1 MEQKQIA
8 ASVKAERWNPEKQ
21 IFEETDS
28 ILAALGFADW
38 RTLPRVVSIVG
49 AGGKTSTMYDLAE
62 ELAAKG
68 ARILITTSTHIAK
81 PEQYRTEVIPK
92 LADLDAVSYAGAL
105 RNPGGFILAA
115 GKQAENPDN
124 AWKLAMSEDLGEER
138 VMKRLLSQFDVI
150 LIEADGAKRLPLK
163 VPSET
168 EPVLIPQ
175 TGLIIACVGLTAGGR
190 QFGDSCFRFAS
201 HGGWLHKE
209 AQDVIGAEDMTLLLM
224 DERGSRKGVDGRYYR
239 ILLNQA
245 DTKAEQKLSEK
256 VASMLPGNLQSGC
269 ARTTRKRRR
278 NTMID
283 TETTDVVMTN
293 TETKQRR
300 TGMTDGM
307 GRVLIK
313 GSGDLASGIALRLHR
328 AGFRILMTDIAVPT
342 TVRRTVAFSPAVYQG
357 HMQVED
363 VTGVLC
369 DSVKVAEQEIQNGN
383 IAVMVDETA
392 RCIHEF
398 HPDVVVDAILAKHN
412 LGTKITDAPFVVG
425 VGPGF
430 TAGED
435 CHCVVETKRGHYL
448 GRCIWKGSA
457 IPNTGIPGMIG
468 GYGLERLIK
477 APAAGVFKGAVEIG
491 AVVKKNDVVGYVD
504 QTPVLAQ
511 IDGVVRGL
519 LQDGVEVT
527 AGMKS
532 GDVDPRCDVAH
543 CFTVSDK
550 ASSIGGGVL
559 EAVLNYR
566 FRPHDHMPVAMVLLA
581 AGDSRRFGGNK
592 LLAEVDGRPMYR
604 HVADEVNAMP
614 EDFFAKKIVVS
625 QYDEILEDLGREGFE
640 TVKNNQSALGI
651 SHSVHLALEQI
662 PEHYAVCFS
671 VSDQPWLTRE
681 TIRGLVTA
689 FRKNTRGMVCA
700 SWEGM
705 DGNPVIF
712 APEYRKE
719 LLALSGDVGGRKVL
733 LAHPEDV
740 ARFVAGSSRELAD
753 VDEKSQLCYNQND

>member
-1 MEQKQIA
+1 
-8 ASVKAERWNPEKQ
+8 
-21 IFEETDS
+21 
-28 ILAALGFADW
+28 
-38 RTLPRVVSIVG
+38 
-49 AGGKTSTMYDLAE
+49 MYDLAE

-68 ARILITTSTHIAK
+68 ARVLITTSTHIAK
-81 PEQYRTEVIPK
+81 PEQYRTEVIAK
-92 LADLDAVSYAGAL
+92 LADLDAGSYAGAL
-105 RNPGGFILAA
+105 RNPRGFILAA
-115 GKQAENPDN
+115 GKQAEGPDH
-124 AWKLAMSEDLGEER
+124 AWKLAMPEDLGEER

-163 VPSET
+163 VPSDT

-175 TGLIIACVGLTAGGR
+175 TGLIIACVGLTAGGKH
-190 QFGDSCFRFAS
+190 FGDSCFRFVS

-245 DTKAEQKLSEK
+245 DTKTEQKLSEK

-283 TETTDVVMTN
+283 TETTDAVMTN
-293 TETKQRR
+293 IEIKQRR

-383 IAVMVDETA
+383 IAIMVDETA

-398 HPDVVVDAILAKHN
+398 HPDVVVDAILAKRN

-477 APAAGVFKGAVEIG
+477 APG
-491 AVVKKNDVVGYVD
+491 
-504 QTPVLAQ
+504 
-511 IDGVVRGL
+511 
-519 LQDGVEVT
+519 
-527 AGMKS
+527 S
-532 GDVDPRCDVAH
+532 RC
-543 CFTVSDK
+543 F
-550 ASSIGGGVL
+550 
-559 EAVLNYR
+559 
-566 FRPHDHMPVAMVLLA
+566 
-581 AGDSRRFGGNK
+581 
-592 LLAEVDGRPMYR
+592 
-604 HVADEVNAMP
+604 
-614 EDFFAKKIVVS
+614 
-625 QYDEILEDLGREGFE
+625 
-640 TVKNNQSALGI
+640 
-651 SHSVHLALEQI
+651 
-662 PEHYAVCFS
+662 
-671 VSDQPWLTRE
+671 
-681 TIRGLVTA
+681 
-689 FRKNTRGMVCA
+689 
-700 SWEGM
+700 
-705 DGNPVIF
+705 
-712 APEYRKE
+712 
-719 LLALSGDVGGRKVL
+719 
-733 LAHPEDV
+733 
-740 ARFVAGSSRELAD
+740 
-753 VDEKSQLCYNQND
+753 

>member
-1 MEQKQIA
+1 MEQKLIA
-8 ASVKAERWNPEKQ
+8 ASVKAERWDPEKQ
-21 IFEETDS
+21 NFEETES
-28 ILAALGFADW
+28 VLAALGFADW
-38 RTLPRVVSIVG
+38 RTLPRVISIVG

-68 ARILITTSTHIAK
+68 ARVLITTSTHIAK
-81 PEQYRTEVIPK
+81 PEQYRTEVIAK
-92 LADLDAVSYAGAL
+92 LADLDAGSYAGAL
-105 RNPGGFILAA
+105 RNPRGFILAA
-115 GKQAENPDN
+115 GKQAEGPDH
-124 AWKLAMSEDLGEER
+124 AWKLAMPEDLGEER

-163 VPSET
+163 VPSDT

-175 TGLIIACVGLTAGGR
+175 TGLIIACVGLTAGGKH
-190 QFGDSCFRFAS
+190 FGDSCFRFVS

-245 DTKAEQKLSEK
+245 DTKTEQKLSEK

-278 NTMID
+278 NAMID
-283 TETTDVVMTN
+283 TETTDAVMTN

-383 IAVMVDETA
+383 IAIMVDETA

-398 HPDVVVDAILAKHN
+398 HPDVVVDAILAKRN

-519 LQDGVEVT
+519 LQNGVEVT

-566 FRPHDHMPVAMVLLA
+566 FRSHDHMPVAMVLLA

-592 LLAEVDGRPMYR
+592 LLAEVDGRLMYR

-651 SHSVHLALEQI
+651 SYSVHLALEQI

-705 DGNPVIF
+705 DGNPVVF
-712 APEYRKE
+712 SPEYRKE
-719 LLALSGDVGGRKVL
+719 LLALSGDVGGRRIL
-733 LAHPEDV
+733 MAHPEDV
-740 ARFVAGSSRELAD
+740 ARFVAGSSRELVD

>member
-1 MEQKQIA
+1 MEQKLIA
-8 ASVKAERWNPEKQ
+8 ASVKAERWDPEKQ
-21 IFEETDS
+21 NFEETDS
-28 ILAALGFADW
+28 VLAALGFADW
-38 RTLPRVVSIVG
+38 RTLPRVISIVG

-68 ARILITTSTHIAK
+68 ARVLITTSTHIAK

-92 LADLDAVSYAGAL
+92 LADLDAGSYAGAL
-105 RNPGGFILAA
+105 RNPRGFILAA
-115 GKQAENPDN
+115 GKQAEGPDH
-124 AWKLAMSEDLGEER
+124 AWKLAMPEDLGEER

-163 VPSET
+163 VPSDT

-175 TGLIIACVGLTAGGR
+175 TGLIIACVGLTAGGK
-190 QFGDSCFRFAS
+190 QFGDSCFRFAA

-245 DTKAEQKLSEK
+245 DTKTEQKLSEK
-256 VASMLPGNLQSGC
+256 VASMLPRNLQSGC

-278 NTMID
+278 NAMID
-283 TETTDVVMTN
+283 TETTDAVMTN

-300 TGMTDGM
+300 TGMTYGM

-383 IAVMVDETA
+383 IAIMVDETA

-398 HPDVVVDAILAKHN
+398 HPDVVVDAILAKRN

-430 TAGED
+430 TVGED

-527 AGMKS
+527 TGMKS

-592 LLAEVDGRPMYR
+592 LLAEVDGRLMYR

-651 SHSVHLALEQI
+651 SYSVHLALEQI

-705 DGNPVIF
+705 DGNPVVF
-712 APEYRKE
+712 SPEYRKE
-719 LLALSGDVGGRKVL
+719 LLALSGDVGGRRIL
-733 LAHPEDV
+733 MAHPEDV
-740 ARFVAGSSRELAD
+740 ARFVAGSSRELVD

>member
-38 RTLPRVVSIVG
+38 RTLPRVISIVG

-92 LADLDAVSYAGAL
+92 LADLDAASYAGAL

-115 GKQAENPDN
+115 GKQAENPDH
-124 AWKLAMSEDLGEER
+124 AWKLAMPEDLGEER

-163 VPSET
+163 VPSDT

-175 TGLIIACVGLTAGGR
+175 TGLIIACVGLTACGK

-201 HGGWLHKE
+201 HGSWLHKE
-209 AQDVIGAEDMTLLLM
+209 AQDAIAAEDMTLLLM

-245 DTKAEQKLSEK
+245 DTKTEQKLSEK

-269 ARTTRKRRR
+269 VRTTRKRRV

-283 TETTDVVMTN
+283 TETTDAVMTN
-293 TETKQRR
+293 TETKQRL

-532 GDVDPRCDVAH
+532 GDVDPRCDAAH

-592 LLAEVDGRPMYR
+592 LLAEVDGRLMYR
-604 HVADEVNAMP
+604 HVADEVNTMP

-719 LLALSGDVGGRKVL
+719 LLALSGDVGGRRVL
-733 LAHPEDV
+733 MAHPEDV
-740 ARFVAGSSRELAD
+740 VRFVAGSSRELAD

>member
-1 MEQKQIA
+1 MEQKLIA
-8 ASVKAERWNPEKQ
+8 ASVKAERWDPEKQ
-21 IFEETDS
+21 NFKETDS
-28 ILAALGFADW
+28 VLAALGFADW
-38 RTLPRVVSIVG
+38 RTLPRVISIVG

-68 ARILITTSTHIAK
+68 ARVLITTSTHIAK

-92 LADLDAVSYAGAL
+92 LADLDAGSYAGAL

-115 GKQAENPDN
+115 GKQAEGPDH
-124 AWKLAMSEDLGEER
+124 AWKLAMPEDLGEER

-163 VPSET
+163 VPSDT

-175 TGLIIACVGLTAGGR
+175 TGLIIACVGLTAGGK
-190 QFGDSCFRFAS
+190 QFGDSCFRFTS

-245 DTKAEQKLSEK
+245 DTKTEQKLSEK

-283 TETTDVVMTN
+283 TETTDAVMIN

-383 IAVMVDETA
+383 IAIMVDETA
-392 RCIHEF
+392 RCTHEF
-398 HPDVVVDAILAKHN
+398 HPDVVVDAILAKRN

-527 AGMKS
+527 TGMKS

-559 EAVLNYR
+559 EAVLNYC

-592 LLAEVDGRPMYR
+592 LLAEVDGRLMYR

-651 SHSVHLALEQI
+651 SYSVHLALEQI

-705 DGNPVIF
+705 DGNPVVF
-712 APEYRKE
+712 SPEYRKE
-719 LLALSGDVGGRKVL
+719 LLALSGDVGGRRIL
-733 LAHPEDV
+733 MAHPEDV
-740 ARFVAGSSRELAD
+740 ARFVAGSSRELVD